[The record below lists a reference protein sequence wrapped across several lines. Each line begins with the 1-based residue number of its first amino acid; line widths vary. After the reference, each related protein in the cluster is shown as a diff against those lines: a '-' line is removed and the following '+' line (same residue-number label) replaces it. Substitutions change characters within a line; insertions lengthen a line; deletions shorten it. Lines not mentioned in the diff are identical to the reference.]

1 MNCVL
6 HSFFRKTPSKFP
18 VKLTD
23 PVTAVLYITAD
34 KLHMEELKHAIHVRE
49 IAEGKLIFI
58 WLSCEEAVGILCDD
72 NILAN

>member
-1 MNCVL
+1 MLC
-6 HSFFRKTPSKFP
+6 RRTPSKFP

-49 IAEGKLIFI
+49 IAEGYCF
-58 WLSCEEAVGILCDD
+58 S
-72 NILAN
+72 LAYK